1 MNWLQTFRGR
11 KGLRGRP
18 KHSLHT
24 CHTAAE
30 PAAEV
35 ITNTNNM
42 PTTDSPNHQVKSYT
56 LHENILTLYTAG
68 AFHPTRRCLYTI
80 KWTLFIRT
88 TCRHIVIIT
97 DSDWRRLWRLAFTNI
112 SRETSKFHRKPSVR
126 WKHVRH
132 PCAAVRLV
140 LTVTS
145 NISF

>member
-42 PTTDSPNHQVKSYT
+42 PTTDSPQSPGENVYITWKYT
-56 LHENILTLYTAG
+56 HFVYSRGI
-68 AFHPTRRCLYTI
+68 PS
-80 KWTLFIRT
+80 
-88 TCRHIVIIT
+88 
-97 DSDWRRLWRLAFTNI
+97 DS
-112 SRETSKFHRKPSVR
+112 
-126 WKHVRH
+126 
-132 PCAAVRLV
+132 
-140 LTVTS
+140 TV
-145 NISF
+145 FVYH